1 MKHALF
7 VLFYSPDC
15 RKYINVKTKKKT
27 SNHLF
32 SALQQVY
39 DKVQN
44 GEYVELLIA

>member
-1 MKHALF
+1 MSKQ
-7 VLFYSPDC
+7 
-15 RKYINVKTKKKT
+15 KKKT